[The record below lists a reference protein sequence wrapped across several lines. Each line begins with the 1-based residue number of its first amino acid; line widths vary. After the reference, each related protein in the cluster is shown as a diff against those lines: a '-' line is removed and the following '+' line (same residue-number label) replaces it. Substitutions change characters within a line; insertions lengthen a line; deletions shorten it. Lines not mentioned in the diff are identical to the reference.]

1 MKCTGTSN
9 WKSVS
14 TVAGGIVERV
24 QKMACYPA
32 TVGSTHQETQQA
44 NRQSLSGLTR
54 KTTTGAVNSQ
64 EFEKC
69 GN

>member
-1 MKCTGTSN
+1 MQCTGMSN

-14 TVAGGIVERV
+14 TVAGGIVEQVR
-24 QKMACYPA
+24 KMACYPA
-32 TVGSTHQETQQA
+32 TVGGTHQQLQQA
-44 NRQSLSGLTR
+44 NLQSPSGHTR
-54 KTTTGAVNSQ
+54 EMTTGAVNMQ